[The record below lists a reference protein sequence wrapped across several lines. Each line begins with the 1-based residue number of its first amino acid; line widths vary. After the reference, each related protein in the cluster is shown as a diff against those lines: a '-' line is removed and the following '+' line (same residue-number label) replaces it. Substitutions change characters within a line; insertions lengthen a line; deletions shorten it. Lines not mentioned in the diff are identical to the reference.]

1 MSNMLD
7 VFVICLE
14 STKQKRCLPTMH
26 AWQQVA
32 RQFNLAVQAVK
43 ATTPSDFD
51 AGQKIHV
58 YARSYFS
65 DQLGSRKTT
74 DVVGSAVEAACALSH
89 ISIWKRILASQKAAI
104 VLEDDA
110 WDTPARLSGLL
121 AQLGS
126 MPSQCE
132 VYLLKFIPTTLK
144 CEPTDQTVQTVQ
156 TGQTGQTGQT
166 VPACKV
172 VKFAGATAYWLSPS
186 GAKKLLQSAEPV
198 VFQLD
203 IYMSA
208 CIQALDLQVYTKAS
222 NAILMHTFLTDA
234 LKTSLGSKHSR
245 SKIMTYG
252 SVLAALVVVCIALIV
267 YCALRVNYLKKMC
280 SNSTYKT
287 NPINPINPV
296 NPVNPINPTKP
307 TNLPNR
313 PKRPNQPNQS
323 NRPVRPIRPV
333 RPNQPNQP
341 IRPIRPNRPVRPV
354 RPKN

>member
-7 VFVICLE
+7 VYVICLE
-14 STKQKRCLPTMH
+14 STKQKRCLPTIH

-32 RQFNLAVQAVK
+32 SQFNLAVQAVK

-51 AGQKIHV
+51 ASQKIHV

-89 ISIWKRILASQKAAI
+89 ISIWKRILANQKAAI

-144 CEPTDQTVQTVQ
+144 CEPTNQTVQTVQ
-156 TGQTGQTGQT
+156 T

-172 VKFAGATAYWLSPS
+172 IKFAGATAYWLSPS
-186 GAKKLLQSAEPV
+186 GAKKLLQFAEPV

-208 CIQALDLQVYTKAS
+208 CIQAMDLQVYTKAS
-222 NAILMHTFLTDA
+222 NAILMHTFLADA

-245 SKIMTYG
+245 SRIMTYG
-252 SVLAALVVVCIALIV
+252 SVLAALVVVCIVLIV
-267 YCALRVNYLKKMC
+267 YCVLRVNYLKTMC
-280 SNSTYKT
+280 NNANLT
-287 NPINPINPV
+287 N
-296 NPVNPINPTKP
+296 
-307 TNLPNR
+307 
-313 PKRPNQPNQS
+313 
-323 NRPVRPIRPV
+323 
-333 RPNQPNQP
+333 
-341 IRPIRPNRPVRPV
+341 RPNRPNRPTPT
-354 RPKN
+354 RPNRPY